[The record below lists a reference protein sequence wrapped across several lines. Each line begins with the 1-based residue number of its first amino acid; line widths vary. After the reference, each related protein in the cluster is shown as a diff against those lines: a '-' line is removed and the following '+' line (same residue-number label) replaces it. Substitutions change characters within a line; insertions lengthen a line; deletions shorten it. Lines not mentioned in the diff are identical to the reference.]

1 MKIYTRLLNFF
12 IASTLLVTSVLSSAT
27 VPAGYYH
34 FAKNKSK
41 DELKTALK
49 NVSTPMKVL
58 EYGSGPG
65 FTWEGFFFTDRRADS
80 TVVDMYSTIL
90 RKQTSY
96 AAVNGLHIE
105 HSLPKSW
112 WGAHENMAY
121 KDLFHLYPADDVTNM
136 TKSNL
141 PLGEVTGVPS
151 LDNGLSK
158 VGKNGFGNTY
168 AENCFEPA
176 NEFKGDFARSYFYIS
191 TIYQDLASLWQSPM
205 MNNNSYPVWKPWAIE
220 LLLKWHR
227 QDPVSTKELIRNE
240 AIYKIQNNR
249 NPFIDY
255 PALAEYIW
263 SADTTKI
270 FPFPLETQAYLI
282 SPKRGTDIDFGTI
295 MTNDSRSQKI
305 HFEGVNIVGNASLS
319 IKNNTTAIQL
329 TNNNF
334 TANEILM
341 GVDIQVVYSPL
352 AAGLIRDTLLISGGG
367 LVENISIP
375 IKANASPDF
384 VLLEPTHVNPIGGVL
399 QWISDPTATDY
410 RLKVFQ
416 PSSKAGDLIISSYIE
431 GSSWNKAVEVYNGT
445 GKTIDLSK
453 YALRKQS
460 NGDGAFGTVLRL
472 AGLLENNKTFTVI
485 HKSATN
491 STLLQ
496 KANLLT
502 DTLLQVNGNDA
513 IALTRSGMI
522 VDMVG
527 EANAGAN
534 VIWGLDVTLQ
544 RKNTVTHPYSIF
556 NKYEWNVL
564 PFDSVAFI
572 GTHAMVFLTSAPV
585 FLKNELVGKSTEYQ
599 ITNLQPNSEYTYLV
613 EAIMTNGNTEAINTM
628 QLHTATLS
636 APIAMKA
643 DEIASTSFK
652 ANWEEEM
659 FADGY
664 WLDVFSTA
672 GAADKT
678 ETEGFDAVG
687 AGGSPMPNGW
697 SGNSITTYTSATS
710 SGVAAPSI
718 QLNTSGSWLMT
729 KNFGSPVTKLTFMY
743 KFASAGTGSSLLLE
757 GFQNG
762 QWNQIANYPYVNTSR
777 NYPLYNFTA
786 EQNFQQFRFS
796 YSKSSGNMSI
806 DDVQATYG
814 KQDTVFVVKKTLVNS
829 NSYLVTELQP
839 NTVYK
844 YRVQSKNGNSMSDY
858 SETVEQKTLVASSVA
873 KVNANEPIVIVSSNY
888 ITIKNVAENAQIS
901 VYSLSGTCMFHKTV
915 FVQTETSIPLF
926 IKGIYVVKIRS
937 TKELL
942 SKKIVLF

>member
-1 MKIYTRLLNFF
+1 MKTYPRLFNFF
-12 IASTLLVTSVLSSAT
+12 IASTLLVISVLSSAT

-41 DELKTALK
+41 DDLKTALK

-65 FTWEGFFFTDRRADS
+65 FTWEGFYYSDRRTDS
-80 TVVDMYSTIL
+80 TVVDMYSTIV

-96 AAVNGLHIE
+96 SAVNGLHIE

-158 VGKNGFGNTY
+158 VGKNGFGTTY
-168 AENCFEPA
+168 TENCFEPA

-191 TIYQDLASLWQSPM
+191 TIYQDLAPLWQSPM
-205 MNNNSYPVWKPWAIE
+205 MNNNLYPVWKPWAIE

-263 SADTTKI
+263 SADTIKI
-270 FPFPLETQAYLI
+270 FPFPIETQAYLI

-319 IKNNTTAIQL
+319 IKNNTSAIQL
-329 TNNNF
+329 TKNSF
-334 TANEILM
+334 TADEILM

-352 AAGLIRDTLLISGGG
+352 SAGLIRDTLLISGGG

-384 VLLEPTHVNPIGGVL
+384 VLLEPTHINPIGGVL
-399 QWISDPTATDY
+399 QWISDPAATDY

-416 PSSKAGDLIISSYIE
+416 PASKAGDLIISTYIE

-460 NGDGAFGTVLRL
+460 NGDGAFGTVLKL
-472 AGLLENNKTFTVI
+472 TGLLENNKTFTVI

-491 STLLQ
+491 STLVQ
-496 KANLLT
+496 KADLLT

-544 RKNTVTHPYSIF
+544 RKNTVTHPYSIY
-556 NKYEWNVL
+556 N
-564 PFDSVAFI
+564 
-572 GTHAMVFLTSAPV
+572 
-585 FLKNELVGKSTEYQ
+585 KNE
-599 ITNLQPNSEYTYLV
+599 
-613 EAIMTNGNTEAINTM
+613 
-628 QLHTATLS
+628 
-636 APIAMKA
+636 
-643 DEIASTSFK
+643 
-652 ANWEEEM
+652 
-659 FADGY
+659 
-664 WLDVFSTA
+664 
-672 GAADKT
+672 
-678 ETEGFDAVG
+678 
-687 AGGSPMPNGW
+687 
-697 SGNSITTYTSATS
+697 
-710 SGVAAPSI
+710 
-718 QLNTSGSWLMT
+718 
-729 KNFGSPVTKLTFMY
+729 
-743 KFASAGTGSSLLLE
+743 
-757 GFQNG
+757 
-762 QWNQIANYPYVNTSR
+762 
-777 NYPLYNFTA
+777 
-786 EQNFQQFRFS
+786 
-796 YSKSSGNMSI
+796 
-806 DDVQATYG
+806 
-814 KQDTVFVVKKTLVNS
+814 
-829 NSYLVTELQP
+829 
-839 NTVYK
+839 
-844 YRVQSKNGNSMSDY
+844 
-858 SETVEQKTLVASSVA
+858 
-873 KVNANEPIVIVSSNY
+873 
-888 ITIKNVAENAQIS
+888 
-901 VYSLSGTCMFHKTV
+901 
-915 FVQTETSIPLF
+915 
-926 IKGIYVVKIRS
+926 
-937 TKELL
+937 
-942 SKKIVLF
+942 